1 MRYIGAIISLCVI
14 LHIQKAF
21 SQELPSSISFFGTF
35 TTSAKLF
42 HHPNDIDAAYRSQY
56 LPIDNIF
63 GFGIDYRRN
72 VNSSRFKIG
81 LNIEY
86 LRKIKRLSYL
96 TNQKKQIPI
105 TDGFS
110 AIPVELT
117 GLFRIPIGG
126 TIIHPFMG
134 GGIGFYWGER
144 IYQQANIKARTINQK
159 IGLGIHVISG
169 IEYLLTPIISLR
181 AEVKFRDVQFGTTNK
196 FEQATT
202 IYDGIIVPLPDE
214 PIGSYMHID
223 GMILMLG
230 TTLNF

>member
-1 MRYIGAIISLCVI
+1 MRYIRAMILLCVI
-14 LHIQKAF
+14 FHMQKVF
-21 SQELPSSISFFGTF
+21 TQELPNSISFFGTF

-42 HHPNDIDAAYRSQY
+42 HHPDDINASYRNQY

-72 VNSSRFKIG
+72 VNSSGFKIG

-86 LRKIKRLSYL
+86 LWKIIKLSYL

-105 TDGFS
+105 ADGFS
-110 AIPVELT
+110 AIPIELT
-117 GLFRIPIGG
+117 GFFSIPIGG
-126 TIIHPFMG
+126 EKFRPSMG
-134 GGIGFYWGER
+134 AGIGFYLGER
-144 IYQQANIKARTINQK
+144 IYKQANVKARTIDKK

-169 IEYLLTPIISLR
+169 VEYLLTSVLSLR

-202 IYDGIIVPLPDE
+202 IYDGIIVPLPYE
-214 PIGSYMHID
+214 PIESYMHID
-223 GMILMLG
+223 GMILILG